1 MSDKLAAL
9 AAVRDASRQAALYL
23 QGRSE
28 GMTGAELYAEAEY
41 IPDFAAIAAAGNML
55 ERPVGFTC
63 KSSAGR
69 VVRLVQPYDSSIYN
83 EEPEDLPAQWGF
95 AWSKNPADALPFV
108 SLATSPYMT
117 GDCCTE
123 DGKVWRSTVDYNVYA
138 PSAYPSGWEM
148 VTEDAPSGA
157 DEPTGS
163 DADSDKAY
171 SGLLEEDDD

>member
-28 GMTGAELYAEAEY
+28 GMTGAELYAEKGY
-41 IPDFAAIAAAGNML
+41 IPDFAAIVKASNML
-55 ERPVGFTC
+55 DRPVGFTC
-63 KSSAGR
+63 KSSAGHI
-69 VVRLVQPYDSSIYN
+69 VRLVQPYDSSIYGD
-83 EEPEDLPAQWGF
+83 EPESLPAQWGF
-95 AWSKNPADALPFV
+95 KWSSNPADARPFV

-117 GDCCTE
+117 GDCCT
-123 DGKVWRSTVDYNVYA
+123 DGGKTWRSTRDYNVAA
-138 PSAYPSGWEM
+138 PSEYPSGWEM

-163 DADSDKAY
+163 DTDDGKIV
-171 SGLLEEDDD
+171 SGLLEED